1 MGRQKKSQTDVSQN
15 SLGEL
20 PECIRPLTEEDLKL
34 GEREKRL
41 LKELFDWGEESR
53 KTKWTLGKPY
63 GE

>member
-1 MGRQKKSQTDVSQN
+1 MGSKDASQN

-20 PECIRPLTEEDLKL
+20 PEGIRPLTEEDLKI

-41 LKELFDWGEESR
+41 LKELFDWGEQSR